1 MSLPTIEVLFAP
13 SVVGSNTGTRLVLD
27 VSTSPLDTGTLGDG
41 ALFYDI
47 TTAARS
53 IDTSRGRRRS
63 LDRFATGTCTIVLDN
78 RDRAFDPTNTASPY
92 YNSAVGVSGI
102 VPAVPIIVRATWQG
116 TTYTVFRGFIDSW
129 TFAYGPGGVGDATA
143 TIVCSD
149 AFKALSSVIG
159 GLPNA
164 TAITSSGTTTV
175 DIGTSSSGGSG
186 ASGGYGVASVGTY
199 EVISTTTSYNVYV
212 TSGTATTPII
222 GVAGELTGARI
233 NRILDAAGWPTNLR
247 YIDTGTTSIEVQNA
261 SQTVLELLQE
271 VADTEAGALYVED
284 DGSIVFQDR
293 YALMSDDRSL
303 NSQATYDTTAA
314 GGKYFTDI
322 EIAYDDQLIRNIIR
336 VTRKT
341 TSAVSGDSNVGTTVM
356 TSNVESQS
364 IYGARALDLE
374 LPIPSTV
381 GSDSNYGQAQASG
394 LALFLAS
401 IYANPEL
408 RPAALSFVA
417 QQNEALLYPEVLG
430 RRIFDRVSVKF
441 NVPGGGSAISRDCF
455 IEQVSHSISPDRW
468 QTKFGLSSATYYLG
482 FFVLDNTST
491 GVLDVNKLAY

>member
-13 SVVGSNTGTRLVLD
+13 SVVGADAGLRLVLD
-27 VSTSPLDTGTLGDG
+27 VSTLNKGTLGDG

-47 TTAARS
+47 TSAVRT

-78 RDRAFDPTNTASPY
+78 RNRAFDPTNTAGPY
-92 YNSAVGVSGI
+92 YNSTVGASGI

-129 TFAYGPGGVGDATA
+129 AFAYGPGGVGDATA

-149 AFKALSSVIG
+149 AFKALSAVIG
-159 GLPNA
+159 GLPTSA
-164 TAITSSGTTTV
+164 SISSSGTTTV
-175 DIGTSSSGGSG
+175 EIGTSSGSG
-186 ASGGYGVASVGTY
+186 MTTSSVGSY
-199 EVISTTTSYNVYV
+199 DVISTTTSYNVYV
-212 TSGTATTPII
+212 ASGTATTPII
-222 GVAGELTGARI
+222 GVSGELTGDRI
-233 NRILDAAGWPTNLR
+233 NRILDAAGWPANLR
-247 YIDTGTTSIEVQNA
+247 YVDAGTTSIEVQNA

-293 YALMSDDRSL
+293 YALISDTRSL
-303 NSQATYDTTAA
+303 NTQATYDATTA
-314 GGKYFTDI
+314 GGKYFTDV

-336 VTRKT
+336 ITRKT
-341 TSAVSGDSNVGTTVM
+341 TSAVAGDTNIGTTVM

-408 RPAALSFVA
+408 RPSGLSFIA
-417 QQNEALLYPEVLG
+417 QADETLLYPEVLG
-430 RRIFDRVSVKF
+430 RRIFDRVNVKF
-441 NVPGGGSAISRDCF
+441 NVPGGGAAISKDCF

-468 QTKFGLSSATYYLG
+468 QTKFGLASATYYLG
-482 FFVLDNTST
+482 FFVMDNATS
-491 GVLDVNKLAY
+491 GVLDTNKLAY

>member
-13 SVVGSNTGTRLVLD
+13 SVVGADAGLRLVLN
-27 VSTSPLDTGTLGDG
+27 VSTLDKGTLGDG

-47 TTAARS
+47 TSAVRT

-78 RDRAFDPTNTASPY
+78 RNRAFDPTNTAGPY
-92 YNSAVGVSGI
+92 YNSTVGASGI

-129 TFAYGPGGVGDATA
+129 AFAYGPGGVGDATA

-149 AFKALSSVIG
+149 AFKALSAVIG
-159 GLPNA
+159 GLPTSA
-164 TAITSSGTTTV
+164 SISSSGTTTV
-175 DIGTSSSGGSG
+175 DIGTSSGSG
-186 ASGGYGVASVGTY
+186 MTTSSVGSY
-199 EVISTTTSYNVYV
+199 DVISTTTSYNVYV
-212 TSGTATTPII
+212 ASGTATTPII
-222 GVAGELTGARI
+222 GVSGELTGDRI
-233 NRILDAAGWPTNLR
+233 NRILDAAGWPANLR
-247 YIDTGTTSIEVQNA
+247 YVDAGTTSIEVQNA

-293 YALMSDDRSL
+293 YALISDTRSL
-303 NSQATYDTTAA
+303 NTQATYDATTA
-314 GGKYFTDI
+314 GGKYFTDV

-336 VTRKT
+336 ITRKT
-341 TSAVSGDSNVGTTVM
+341 TSASAGDTNIGTTVM

-408 RPAALSFVA
+408 RPSGLSFIA
-417 QQNEALLYPEVLG
+417 QADETLLYPEVLG
-430 RRIFDRVSVKF
+430 RRIFDRVNVKF
-441 NVPGGGSAISRDCF
+441 NVPGGGAAISKDCF

-468 QTKFGLSSATYYLG
+468 QTKFGLASATYYLG
-482 FFVLDNTST
+482 FFVMDNATS
-491 GVLDVNKLAY
+491 GVLDTNKLAY